1 MERTLNI
8 SCLQTRPRARFESAL
23 DEAITLAEEA
33 VAAGAQLIALPEY
46 CGGLEIDGS
55 KLIPPAR
62 SEDKHPVLIG
72 LRKFAKEKK
81 VWLVIG
87 SLAVKGLKNK
97 IFNRGFV
104 VDDGGNIRNRY
115 DKIHLFDVQL
125 SKTETYRES
134 ELLSAGNEA
143 VIVKTPEAVL
153 GYSICYDLRF
163 PGLYRDLAQAGA
175 EILLV
180 PAAFMKNT
188 GEAHWHILNRAR
200 AIENN
205 AFVVAPCAVGPV
217 PGGGECY
224 GHSLIINPWGKILA
238 DGGGENTGVVQTD
251 IDLEEVMIARKKI
264 PSLNHDQNFVLED
277 NIEAVLA

>member
-1 MERTLNI
+1 MGRTLNI
-8 SCLQTRPRARFESAL
+8 ACLQTRPRARFESAL

-55 KLIPPAR
+55 KLMPPAC

-72 LRKFAKEKK
+72 LRKFTKEKK

-87 SLAVKGLKNK
+87 SLAVKGLESK

-104 VDDGGNIRNRY
+104 VDDGGNIRSRY

-125 SKTETYRES
+125 SKTESYRES

-163 PGLYRDLAQAGA
+163 PRLYRDLAQAGA

-180 PAAFMKNT
+180 PAAFTKKT
-188 GEAHWHILNRAR
+188 GEAHWHILNCAR
-200 AIENN
+200 AIENS

-217 PGGGECY
+217 QGGGECY
-224 GHSLIINPWGKILA
+224 GHSLIINPWGKILV
-238 DGGGENTGVVQTD
+238 DGGGKNPAVVQTD
-251 IDLEEVMIARKKI
+251 IDLEEVMVARKKI
-264 PSLNHDQNFVLED
+264 PSLNHDQNFVLD
-277 NIEAVLA
+277 DKIEAVLA

>member
-1 MERTLNI
+1 MGRILNI
-8 SCLQTRPRARFESAL
+8 ACLQTRPRAKLESAL
-23 DEAITLAEEA
+23 DEALALAEEA
-33 VAAGAQLIALPEY
+33 VAAGGQLIALPEY

-55 KLIPPAR
+55 KLMPPAR
-62 SEDKHPVLIG
+62 SEDNHPVLIG
-72 LRKFAKEKK
+72 LKKFAKEKK
-81 VWLVIG
+81 VWMVIG
-87 SLAVKGLKNK
+87 SLAVKGLENK

-104 VDDGGNIRNRY
+104 VDDRGNIRNRY

-125 SKTETYRES
+125 SKTEAYRES

-143 VIVKTPEAVL
+143 VLVETPMAVL

-180 PAAFMKNT
+180 PAAFTKKT

-238 DGGGENTGVVQTD
+238 DGGGENSAVVQTD
-251 IDLEEVMIARKKI
+251 IDLEEVIVARNKI
-264 PSLNHDQNFVLED
+264 PSLSHDQKFLLKDKTEV
-277 NIEAVLA
+277 VLA

>member
-1 MERTLNI
+1 MGRILNI
-8 SCLQTRPRARFESAL
+8 ACLQTRPRARFESAL
-23 DEAITLAEEA
+23 DEAIALGEEA

-46 CGGLEIDGS
+46 CGGLEIEGS
-55 KLIPPAR
+55 RLSPPAR
-62 SEDKHPVLIG
+62 SEEKHPVLIG

-87 SLAVKGLKNK
+87 SLAVKGLRNK

-104 VDDGGNIRNRY
+104 VDDRGNIRNRY

-125 SKTETYRES
+125 SKTEAYEES
-134 ELLSAGNEA
+134 ALLSAGNEA
-143 VIVKTPEAVL
+143 VVVKTPAAVL

-163 PGLYRDLAQAGA
+163 PRLYRDLAQAGA

-180 PAAFMKNT
+180 PSAFTKKT
-188 GEAHWHILNRAR
+188 GAAHWHILNRAR

-217 PGGGECY
+217 PGGGEVY

-238 DGGGENTGVVQTD
+238 DGGEGNHAIVQTD

-264 PSLNHDQNFVLED
+264 PSLSHDRKFLFKDKSEV
-277 NIEAVLA
+277 VLA